1 MAKLTV
7 KEIHERLML
16 YKLVRQVVEKQK
28 EKKPTN
34 PGCATVKVT
43 VGEIT
48 SERVSEPVIASPQGA
63 WRSPWFN

>member
-28 EKKPTN
+28 REETN
-34 PGCATVKVT
+34 QPWLCNC
-43 VGEIT
+43 
-48 SERVSEPVIASPQGA
+48 QGDSG
-63 WRSPWFN
+63 RDY